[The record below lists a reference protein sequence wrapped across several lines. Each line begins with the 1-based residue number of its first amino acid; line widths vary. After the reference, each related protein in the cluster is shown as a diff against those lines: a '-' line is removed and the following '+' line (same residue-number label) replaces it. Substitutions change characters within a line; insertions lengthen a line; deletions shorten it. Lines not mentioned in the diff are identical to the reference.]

1 VSAPNSL
8 QIDAKNLSGLP
19 APELTI
25 GDVVLL
31 TVRQNP
37 PEGLGSV
44 ALRGLLINA
53 ALPQNLQSGDKI
65 QAQIVQKGDRVVFKL
80 IGEVQSQTPSLQNI
94 QALIL
99 KQIEGQFKEIFN
111 SISAPQLKQLQP
123 ENVSNILKNAGL
135 LRGAIER
142 LIGNLLKT
150 LPSGE
155 NLFAP
160 SEILKELL
168 NSATGNQLR
177 VLRELARSLRNFVG
191 NEQVNPE
198 LSQLKD
204 LESEISRLLSDS
216 AENNFAAAGLLKNFA
231 PDLDSLNKGIPK
243 GLPRGLEN
251 STRALFEQLKSTL
264 GKLSDTTEPKPSI
277 SSLMLNLQDQ
287 ISLASAK
294 AGALDQKSI
303 EQLLRLAGQL
313 DRLADAEEALHRVNP
328 LLQALGEPAMILF
341 PFLFQGLLAHSDI
354 TYQKPTKRKKQGG
367 KSSKEESSDNFQRIK
382 LNAPLPTFGDV
393 GVDVLLNE
401 GEILVKLK
409 VSDAA
414 ASEFIASKFSELEKE
429 LNGLGFKQ
437 TTLSSGKIELEEA
450 LPEWSMNLE
459 GFATKVI
466 A

>member
-1 VSAPNSL
+1 M
-8 QIDAKNLSGLP
+8 
-19 APELTI
+19 
-25 GDVVLL
+25 
-31 TVRQNP
+31 
-37 PEGLGSV
+37 
-44 ALRGLLINA
+44 
-53 ALPQNLQSGDKI
+53 
-65 QAQIVQKGDRVVFKL
+65 
-80 IGEVQSQTPSLQNI
+80 
-94 QALIL
+94 
-99 KQIEGQFKEIFN
+99 
-111 SISAPQLKQLQP
+111 
-123 ENVSNILKNAGL
+123 
-135 LRGAIER
+135 
-142 LIGNLLKT
+142 
-150 LPSGE
+150 
-155 NLFAP
+155 
-160 SEILKELL
+160 
-168 NSATGNQLR
+168 
-177 VLRELARSLRNFVG
+177 
-191 NEQVNPE
+191 
-198 LSQLKD
+198 
-204 LESEISRLLSDS
+204 
-216 AENNFAAAGLLKNFA
+216 
-231 PDLDSLNKGIPK
+231 NKGIPK

-393 GVDVLLNE
+393 GVDVLLND

-429 LNGLGFKQ
+429 LTGLGFKQ

-459 GFATKVI
+459 GFATKII

>member
-231 PDLDSLNKGIPK
+231 P
-243 GLPRGLEN
+243 
-251 STRALFEQLKSTL
+251 
-264 GKLSDTTEPKPSI
+264 
-277 SSLMLNLQDQ
+277 
-287 ISLASAK
+287 
-294 AGALDQKSI
+294 
-303 EQLLRLAGQL
+303 
-313 DRLADAEEALHRVNP
+313 
-328 LLQALGEPAMILF
+328 ILT
-341 PFLFQGLLAHSDI
+341 H
-354 TYQKPTKRKKQGG
+354 
-367 KSSKEESSDNFQRIK
+367 
-382 LNAPLPTFGDV
+382 
-393 GVDVLLNE
+393 
-401 GEILVKLK
+401 
-409 VSDAA
+409 
-414 ASEFIASKFSELEKE
+414 
-429 LNGLGFKQ
+429 
-437 TTLSSGKIELEEA
+437 
-450 LPEWSMNLE
+450 
-459 GFATKVI
+459 
-466 A
+466 